1 MTAASRQHCKT
12 WTPACF
18 TWLTL
23 IPRLACLSLYKG
35 RQAVPMRGNPPPP
48 PPPPAVER
56 LSRTAC
62 TRSWGPPWGEGGGGK
77 SA

>member
-48 PPPPAVER
+48 PPPSCGETVQNR
-56 LSRTAC
+56 LHSQL
-62 TRSWGPPWGEGGGGK
+62 GPPMGGGGGGGK